1 MEQNCS
7 MGNFYVYMEDLPMLY
22 RLSTT
27 ADLSMLPST
36 FPIFAEIATKLMV
49 MEETDADG
57 YILVAESAE
66 DLEQVRNIVNLD
78 THPCEWA
85 EYAGR
90 DCKYVVAIYQLNNDF
105 GIDLYLP
112 TAIAPDN
119 IKEEL

>member
-1 MEQNCS
+1 
-7 MGNFYVYMEDLPMLY
+7 MGHVYAYEEDLAMLY

-36 FPIFAEIATKLMV
+36 FPIFAEIATNLRI
-49 MEETDADG
+49 MEQTGADAD
-57 YILVAESAE
+57 ILVAESIE
-66 DLEQVRNIVNLD
+66 DLEQVRNIVNFD

-85 EYAGR
+85 EYVGEDR
-90 DCKYVVAIYQLNNDF
+90 QYVVAVYQLNNSF

-112 TAIAPDN
+112 ITITPDN